1 MIGEILSTVA
11 EVSAK
16 EVASSAAESVLKFDS
31 SKAID
36 FSNDSKNTSF
46 TADNVGD
53 KEVEGEIAENS
64 IGNSNELDTSK
75 ALDFS
80 NSDSI
85 DEKESHEFDS
95 KEESLKIEKDSIEG
109 KTGGSYNEL
118 KAEGHGWNHIPPEE
132 VHHTPAWEAMGSA
145 TKVEYGDCPAIAMEK
160 NDHKQTASY
169 GFSND
174 AREYRAE
181 QSRLIKEGK
190 FEDAVQMDIDD
201 IQEKFGDKYNDA
213 INQMKE
219 YVQELKENNYV

>member
-16 EVASSAAESVLKFDS
+16 EVASSEFDS

-36 FSNDSKNTSF
+36 FSNDSKNTNF
-46 TADNVGD
+46 ATENVGD

-64 IGNSNELDTSK
+64 IGNSKELDTSK

-85 DEKESHEFDS
+85 GEKGNIEFDS
-95 KEESLKIEKDSIEG
+95 EEESPKIDKDSIEG
-109 KTGGSYNEL
+109 KNGDSYNEL
-118 KAEGHGWNHIPPEE
+118 KAEGHGWNHVPPEE
-132 VHHTPAWEAMGSA
+132 VHHTPAWEAMESA

-169 GFSND
+169 GSSID

-181 QSRLIKEGK
+181 QARLIKEGK

>member
-16 EVASSAAESVLKFDS
+16 EVASSEFDS

-36 FSNDSKNTSF
+36 FSNDSKNTNF
-46 TADNVGD
+46 ATENVGD
-53 KEVEGEIAENS
+53 KEVEGES
-64 IGNSNELDTSK
+64 PK
-75 ALDFS
+75 
-80 NSDSI
+80 I
-85 DEKESHEFDS
+85 D
-95 KEESLKIEKDSIEG
+95 KDSIEG
-109 KTGGSYNEL
+109 KNGGSYNEL
-118 KAEGHGWNHIPPEE
+118 KAEGHGWNHVPPEE
-132 VHHTPAWEAMGSA
+132 VHHTPAWEAMESA

-169 GFSND
+169 GSSID

-181 QSRLIKEGK
+181 QARLIKEGK